1 MIAGLLVIAKEEG
14 RGSSAAGM
22 QPTKSGTIV
31 ESSVDAFD
39 KDDFDPLR
47 YINDMFP
54 SGVHA
59 PVDHFLVGVHSVI
72 KQFVMTQRLMPGC
85 WSNGNQFCTALVL
98 FMDSSN
104 CFLQSKAWQG

>member
-1 MIAGLLVIAKEEG
+1 MSVSLEEG
-14 RGSSAAGM
+14 RGPSAASM

-31 ESSVDAFD
+31 ETSVDAFD

-59 PVDHFLVGVHSVI
+59 SVDHLLVGVHSTT
-72 KQFVMTQRLMPGC
+72 KQPVMTHCLLPGC
-85 WSNGNQFCTALVL
+85 L
-98 FMDSSN
+98 
-104 CFLQSKAWQG
+104 

>member
-1 MIAGLLVIAKEEG
+1 MSVSPEEG
-14 RGSSAAGM
+14 RGPSAASM

-31 ESSVDAFD
+31 ETSVDAFD

-59 PVDHFLVGVHSVI
+59 CVEHLLVGVHSAI
-72 KQFVMTQRLMPGC
+72 KQSVMTQCLMP
-85 WSNGNQFCTALVL
+85 
-98 FMDSSN
+98 
-104 CFLQSKAWQG
+104 

>member
-1 MIAGLLVIAKEEG
+1 MSVSLEEV
-14 RGSSAAGM
+14 RGPPSASM

-59 PVDHFLVGVHSVI
+59 SVDHILVGVHSAI
-72 KQFVMTQRLMPGC
+72 KQFVMT
-85 WSNGNQFCTALVL
+85 
-98 FMDSSN
+98 
-104 CFLQSKAWQG
+104 

>member
-1 MIAGLLVIAKEEG
+1 MSVSLEEG
-14 RGSSAAGM
+14 RGPSAAGM

-31 ESSVDAFD
+31 ESSADAFD

-59 PVDHFLVGVHSVI
+59 SVDHILVGVHSAI
-72 KQFVMTQRLMPGC
+72 KQFVMT
-85 WSNGNQFCTALVL
+85 
-98 FMDSSN
+98 
-104 CFLQSKAWQG
+104 

>member
-1 MIAGLLVIAKEEG
+1 MSISLEEG
-14 RGSSAAGM
+14 RGPSAAGM

-59 PVDHFLVGVHSVI
+59 SVDHFLVGVHSVI
-72 KQFVMTQRLMPGC
+72 KQFAVRQGLMPGC
-85 WSNGNQFCTALVL
+85 WSNGIQFCTVLVIL
-98 FMDSSN
+98 IESSK
-104 CFLQSKAWQG
+104 CYLQSKAWQG

>member
-1 MIAGLLVIAKEEG
+1 MSVSLEEG
-14 RGSSAAGM
+14 RGPSAASM
-22 QPTKSGTIV
+22 QPTKSGTVV

-47 YINDMFP
+47 YINDLFP

-59 PVDHFLVGVHSVI
+59 SVDHLLVGLHSAI
-72 KQFVMTQRLMPGC
+72 KQLLVTQCLMSRSLC
-85 WSNGNQFCTALVL
+85 NGSQSCTALVVL
-98 FMDSSN
+98 LDSSK